1 MHKALVGVLLTLAMV
16 GAVASGAG
24 ADPSSS
30 GDASAFGGTIT
41 LAGTDVLPPTPVAEV
56 AGIGDD
62 SDEALLEL
70 PLAPLAFSGTLNA
83 EARVHKD
90 SDIESFLETHSVDGP
105 YNAQALGQI
114 EDLEVIIDAV
124 AVGVPLVNASAVTG
138 EVVAHCVGS
147 TATYSADSENIDLDI
162 AGSEELGDALDDLL
176 STLFPGLDPLDPL
189 LDIEEG
195 VVTELAGGG
204 LAIDALVVTV
214 LDAADPGA
222 GVVQARFGHAE
233 LSGVAC
239 GALPQCSDTADND
252 GDGKIDAQDPGCHT
266 DGKADNPNSFNPN
279 DNDESDGACAD
290 NIDND
295 SDGTTDFDDP
305 DCHTD
310 GNPKNTA
317 SYDPNLTEHSG
328 QLPLTG
334 GGVPMGAVAALVG
347 ASLAAAALRR
357 RLTTA

>member
-30 GDASAFGGTIT
+30 GDAYAFGGTIT
-41 LAGTDVLPPTPVAEV
+41 LAGNDLLPPTPEAEV
-56 AGIGDD
+56 NGIGDD
-62 SDEALLEL
+62 AADTLIEVPA
-70 PLAPLAFSGTLNA
+70 APLAFDATVNA
-83 EARVHKD
+83 AAEVHQA
-90 SDIESFLETHSVDGP
+90 SDIESFLTTHDVEGP
-105 YNAQALGQI
+105 YNARAIGQV
-114 EDLEVIIDAV
+114 EDLEVLIDAV
-124 AVGVPLVNASAVTG
+124 AVGVPLVNASAITG
-138 EVVAHCVGS
+138 EVVAKCVGNNVE
-147 TATYSADSENIDLDI
+147 YNADSEILDLDI
-162 AGSEELGDALDDLL
+162 ATSEELGDALNDALG
-176 STLFPGLDPLDPL
+176 TLFPGLDPLDPL
-189 LDIEEG
+189 LNIEDG
-195 VVTELAGGG
+195 VITELDGGG
-204 LAIDALVVTV
+204 LAIDALVITL

-233 LSGVAC
+233 LSGVTC
-239 GALPQCSDTADND
+239 GAQAQCADKADND
-252 GDGKIDAQDPGCHT
+252 GDGVIDAQDPGCHT
-266 DGKADNPNSFNPN
+266 DGKADNPNSYNPS

-290 NIDND
+290 KRDND

-334 GGVPMGAVAALVG
+334 GSVPMGVVAGLAG
-347 ASLAAAALRR
+347 ASLAAVALRR
-357 RLTTA
+357 RLFA